1 MNTDKQLWVIHTHIY
16 IYIYMIAHLHLF
28 FFFVCVCVCVFI
40 QSGEDQVSRSA
51 NVEQVVLSTERVF
64 CRCDLR

>member
-16 IYIYMIAHLHLF
+16 TYIYDSSSIPVF
-28 FFFVCVCVCVFI
+28 FLCVCVCVFI

-51 NVEQVVLSTERVF
+51 HVEQVVLSTERVF